1 MYQPKI
7 VCRRLPFIW
16 RTGPY
21 CRIRVRRPRARRVQ
35 TVLKSSGSIRAT
47 ALTATKTFMRTE
59 RPEVRKIMEL
69 TGAHFFIYLFIIFF
83 YEKKRPD
90 VTALLCIV
98 DGLGIDVA
106 CFVKK
111 TLFVHQNFV

>member
-1 MYQPKI
+1 
-7 VCRRLPFIW
+7 
-16 RTGPY
+16 
-21 CRIRVRRPRARRVQ
+21 
-35 TVLKSSGSIRAT
+35 
-47 ALTATKTFMRTE
+47 MRTE

-69 TGAHFFIYLFIIFF
+69 TGAHFFFNFFFF
-83 YEKKRPD
+83 YEKKWPD
-90 VTALLCIV
+90 VTALSCIV